1 MSATPPPENRGQW
14 GSKIGFILAAAGSAV
29 GLGNIWRF
37 PYVTGENG
45 GAAFVVIY
53 LVCVLFIG
61 LPLMWAELT
70 LGRLTGKNPVD
81 AFRDTGEAKD
91 VWLYKYGAP
100 AVGWLCLAACF
111 CVLSYYGVIAGWT
124 IGYIYNTVAQA
135 GMEFKSFSAN
145 PNWVIPLFAVFI
157 WGTIYIVQAGIEKGI
172 EKWSKILMPLLL
184 GLVFV
189 VIIRSL
195 TLEGASEGIKWYL
208 SPDFSVINGKV
219 VLAALGQAFFSL
231 SVGWGLMIT
240 YGSYMPKSQNIVS
253 NGFWVAL
260 MDTGVALLGGLMVIP
275 AVFALG
281 FPVDAGPTLTFETLP
296 AVFENM
302 PFGILVGGLFFLL
315 LTVAAH
321 TSSISML
328 EVPVSYFVDGKRTS
342 RKKAA
347 ILVGIVAFAVGLP
360 SALSFGGSKA
370 FTEIVTTDE
379 STIKLTGIDENE
391 ATPKV
396 LSKLFGDANA
406 SVGPLNYSLVKLED
420 LKFPISAEEHN
431 ATVVKEIIATLK
443 TNKVKHLSHTEA
455 TEENTVEF
463 TLISVDGGKKPGK
476 KAVAEVRRALA
487 QKGIR
492 IPESSVSR
500 SPTAAADKSRTDIS
514 FAVSHAHTNLVC
526 ELLIENNA
534 TLGFT
539 SLSLTTESVS
549 FFDVMDKYFGTLCLI
564 IISLSVSV
572 YVGWMMDSSK
582 MVKELEQGCSSFTK
596 PIFGNVAPSDIW
608 VFFLRIIC
616 PIVIFI
622 VLLGQ
627 FGVEII

>member
-1 MSATPPPENRGQW
+1 MSATPSPENRGQW

-45 GAAFVVIY
+45 GAAFVIIY

-124 IGYIYNTVAQA
+124 IGFIYNTVAQA

-157 WGTIYIVQAGIEKGI
+157 GGTIYIVQAGIEKGI

-208 SPDFSVINGKV
+208 SPDFSVIDGKV

-296 AVFENM
+296 AVFEKM

-315 LTVAAH
+315 LTVAAL

-328 EVPVSYFVDGKRTS
+328 EVPVSYFVDGKRAT

-347 ILVGIVAFAVGLP
+347 VLVGIVAFAVGLP
-360 SALSFGGSKA
+360 SALSFGGSDA
-370 FTEIVTTDE
+370 FSKIVTTNE
-379 STIKLTGIDENE
+379 STLKLTGIDAAK
-391 ATPKV
+391 ATPES
-396 LSKLFGDANA
+396 LAAIIDGTEAE
-406 SVGPLNYSLVKLED
+406 VGVISFPVTQLED
-420 LKFPISAEEHN
+420 MKFAVPMDDQNNTLAIIGKLKAE
-431 ATVVKEIIATLK
+431 
-443 TNKVKHLSHTEA
+443 KVTHLNHESTKKGDS
-455 TEENTVEF
+455 VEF
-463 TLISVDGGKKPGK
+463 TLISVDGGKE
-476 KAVAEVRRALA
+476 AVAELRRALA
-487 QKGIR
+487 KKDIR
-492 IPESSVSR
+492 IPESAVTL
-500 SPTAAADKSRTDIS
+500 SPTTAAIKARTDVS
-514 FAVSHAHTNLVC
+514 FAVPHAHTNAVHTALV
-526 ELLIENNA
+526 ENNA
-534 TLGFT
+534 TIGFA

-549 FFDVMDKYFGTLCLI
+549 FFEVMDKYFGTLCLI

-572 YVGWMMDSSK
+572 YVGWMMDPSK
-582 MVKELEQGCSSFTK
+582 MVNELAQGCSSFTK